1 MASSQRNQSSEHCIP
16 QEEDLWTSPDIAVL
30 QLLCSLY
37 QDKKLIKLV
46 PILFRKFQNK
56 KSITKWEMQ
65 NNIEPRHRRDFSPLF
80 KAICECM
87 CLAFGIDM
95 WEVDPT
101 RKKYVLMPILGLT
114 YNGILGDDLQS
125 ISKINL
131 LVVILIVIFWKGNRI
146 SEVDLREFLRRREM
160 LPERKRF
167 VIGDPWEFI
176 KKDLV
181 QLQYLEYRQVPH
193 SDPAQYEF
201 LWGPRTHAETS
212 KMKVLEHLA
221 KVNSRDPRSYT
232 HLYAEALR
240 EEQEAAHSCAMGQ

>member
-30 QLLCSLY
+30 QLLCPLY

-46 PILFRKFQNK
+46 PILLQKFQNK
-56 KSITKWEMQ
+56 TSITKWEMQ
-65 NNIEPRHRRDFSPLF
+65 NNIEPRHRREFSPLF

-87 CLAFGIDM
+87 RLAFGIDVQ
-95 WEVDPT
+95 EVDHS

-114 YNGILGDDLQS
+114 YDGILGDDLQS

-131 LVVILIVIFWKGNRI
+131 LVVILIIILWKGNRI

-167 VIGDPWEFI
+167 VIGDPWDFI
-176 KKDLV
+176 TKDLV
-181 QLQYLEYRQVPH
+181 QLQYLEYRHVRY
-193 SDPAQYEF
+193 SNPAQYEF
-201 LWGPRTHAETS
+201 LWGPRAHAETS

-221 KVNSRDPRSYT
+221 KVNRRDPWSYT
-232 HLYAEALR
+232 RLYAEALR
-240 EEQEAAHSCAMGQ
+240 EEQEDGHCCIMGQ